1 MRRVYGK
8 IKKADSLNKGA
19 VNMDLKSK
27 FRHVMDFPVEGIDF
41 IDITTV
47 LQDPDALKFSL
58 EKMKESMEDFGDFDL
73 IVAPEA
79 RGFIFGV
86 PLAYMTGKGFIPVRK
101 PGKLPYKTI
110 SFEYELEYGT
120 NTLEIHEDAIKP
132 GQKILLVDD
141 LLATSGTMEAI
152 VKLVEKIGGEVVGV
166 QVLIELEFLKGREKL
181 KGYDVKSI
189 VTF

>member
-1 MRRVYGK
+1 
-8 IKKADSLNKGA
+8 
-19 VNMDLKSK
+19 MDLKSK